1 MTPRFWM
8 VHLARIALL
17 AFTLVLLSACTL
29 PKSYVVL
36 LHNDDGSTGKVSVSA
51 KEGTTEL
58 AEAGTGAYIGWTQN
72 AAIPF
77 EPGKIERDFGRALA
91 ARPTPP
97 STFVLYF
104 EQGGSTLTPE
114 SQATLPALY
123 EALVR
128 RTQPDVSI
136 VGHTDTVGDA
146 QTNEALGLTRARAV
160 AALIVGDKLSAERTS
175 IESHGKRNLLIPTP
189 DNVDEPRNRRVEVTI
204 R

>member
-1 MTPRFWM
+1 MTTHTWM
-8 VHLARIALL
+8 VRLARIALL
-17 AFTLVLLSACTL
+17 TFSLIVLSACTL

-72 AAIPF
+72 TPVAF
-77 EPGKIERDFGRALA
+77 EPAKIDHDFGRALA

-97 STFVLYF
+97 TTFVLYF
-104 EQGGSTLTPE
+104 EQGGATLTPE
-114 SQATLPALY
+114 SQALLPALY
-123 EALVR
+123 EELAH

-136 VGHTDTVGDA
+136 VGHTDTLGDA
-146 QTNEALGLTRARAV
+146 QTNEALGLARAQAV
-160 AALIVGDKLSAERTS
+160 AALLVGDKLSAERTS

-189 DNVDEPRNRRVEVTI
+189 DNVDEPRNRRVEVTV